1 MAIYHKFL
9 YNCMLNNYDLGNITD
24 EEAFAQGYKKLNPEM
39 PNDGKLY
46 TAKSVKENGNF
57 LDVEWEQLSESEF
70 NKELPVEETE
80 ISE

>member
-39 PNDGKLY
+39 PNDGKIY

-57 LDVEWEQLSESEF
+57 LDVEWEEIAIPEDNQEVLSED
-70 NKELPVEETE
+70 LPNE
-80 ISE
+80 

>member
-39 PNDGKLY
+39 PNDGKMY

-57 LDVEWEQLSESEF
+57 LDVEWEEITMPEDNQEALSEDLSNE
-70 NKELPVEETE
+70 
-80 ISE
+80 

>member
-9 YNCMLNNYDLGNITD
+9 YNCMLNNYDLGDITD

-46 TAKSVKENGNF
+46 TAKSVKENGNY
-57 LDVEWEQLSESEF
+57 LDVEWEEIVFEEP
-70 NKELPVEETE
+70 KEELPQE
-80 ISE
+80 IE

>member
-9 YNCMLNNYDLGNITD
+9 YNCMLNNYDLGDITD

-46 TAKSVKENGNF
+46 TAKSVKENGNY
-57 LDVEWEQLSESEF
+57 LDVEWEEIVFEEP
-70 NKELPVEETE
+70 KEELPQEVE
-80 ISE
+80 

>member
-9 YNCMLNNYDLGNITD
+9 YNCMLNNYDLGDITD

-39 PNDGKLY
+39 PNDGKIY

-57 LDVEWEQLSESEF
+57 LNVEWEEITMPEDNQETLSED
-70 NKELPVEETE
+70 LPNE
-80 ISE
+80 